1 MHGDRDL
8 TRRFDA
14 LRRADRAATP
24 DFGALVRRP
33 AMRRRPIAFRT
44 ALVAV
49 TVLLAIGGVGLAR
62 RRTRDEIPS
71 VLTWRSPTGALL
83 RTPWQ
88 GLLRDI
94 PTLRSSLLG
103 DRSHSGDR

>member
-8 TRRFDA
+8 ARRFDA
-14 LRRADRAATP
+14 LRRGDRAAAP

-33 AMRRRPIAFRT
+33 AMRRRPVAFR
-44 ALVAV
+44 AVLVAA
-49 TVLLAIGGVGLAR
+49 TVVLAIGGVGLAT

-83 RTPWQ
+83 RTPGQ
-88 GLLRDI
+88 GLLHDI
-94 PTLRSSLLG
+94 PTLRSSLLS
-103 DRSHSGDR
+103 DQAHSGDR